1 VARRVIAS
9 EKARERILR
18 LWQEV
23 YLAERLEVDRSSVKE
38 SLSSECYERFVPPS
52 SDRAYVHLERML
64 QDELRRRKL
73 ELSDPEEARKVIERA
88 LEIADEVLEEEAERA
103 LSRAAKRLAAKI
115 KEAAGR
121 SLRG

>member
-1 VARRVIAS
+1 VSSPRKRRA
-9 EKARERILR
+9 RILR

-38 SLSSECYERFVPPS
+38 SLSSEFYERFVPPL

>member
-1 VARRVIAS
+1 MARRVIAS

-38 SLSSECYERFVPPS
+38 SLSSEFYERFVPPL

>member
-1 VARRVIAS
+1 MTRRVIAS

-38 SLSSECYERFVPPS
+38 SLSSEFYERFVPS
-52 SDRAYVHLERML
+52 LSDRAYVHLERML
-64 QDELRRRKL
+64 QDELRRRKP
-73 ELSDPEEARKVIERA
+73 ELSDPEEAQKVIERA

-103 LSRAAKRLAAKI
+103 LSRAAKRLAAKL
-115 KEAAGR
+115 KEAAGK